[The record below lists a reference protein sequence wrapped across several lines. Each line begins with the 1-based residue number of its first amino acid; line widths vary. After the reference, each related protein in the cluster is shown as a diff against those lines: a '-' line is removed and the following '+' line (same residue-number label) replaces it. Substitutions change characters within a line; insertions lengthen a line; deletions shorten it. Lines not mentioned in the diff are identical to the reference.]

1 MTALFESNTADV
13 VWRLAAMEL
22 LSEPSRAS
30 QKSRLGS
37 VKEILHSNLHILQPR
52 QRWISSRAPAI
63 NPAFAIAEV
72 VWIIQGRNDADFINF
87 WNPALPKYCGDVQE
101 YHGAYGFRL
110 RHNIGIDQIERAY
123 QVLSKNPNTRQ
134 VVLQIWDG
142 KIDLPSESASPAATD
157 IPCNICSMLN
167 VRNGRLEWTQ
177 IMRSNDLFLGTP
189 HNIVQFTSLQE
200 VLAGWLGLEMGSYYQ
215 LSNSL
220 HAYENDLNKYHIS
233 NNHKPLSNTDNLAL
247 PKSVSQQA
255 FKVLESA
262 MDRLRSPDLEQEE
275 FSSILEGKDLPEGY
289 YNMLLVVAADSAR
302 RREWT
307 EHSSNAISK
316 CTNECLVQAWNQWH
330 KRIT

>member
-1 MTALFESNTADV
+1 MTAFFESNSADE

-22 LSEPSRAS
+22 LSEPEGAS
-30 QKSRLGS
+30 QKSRLGP
-37 VKEILHSNLHILQPR
+37 VTEILHSNLHILDPR
-52 QRWISSRAPAI
+52 QRWISSRVPAI

-72 VWIIQGRNDADFINF
+72 VWIMQGRNDADFINF
-87 WNPALPKYCGDVQE
+87 WNPALPKYCGEDRE

-110 RHNIGIDQIERAY
+110 RHNIGTDQIERAY
-123 QVLSKNPNTRQ
+123 QVLSKNPDTRQ

-142 KIDLPSESASPAATD
+142 KIDLPAENAAPASTD

-167 VRNGRLEWTQ
+167 VRDGRLEWTQ

-200 VLAGWLGLEMGSYYQ
+200 VLAGWLGLEVGSYYQ

-220 HAYENDLNKYHIS
+220 HAYVNDLEKFHIS
-233 NNHKPLSNTDNLAL
+233 NNPKPLTNSDNLAL

-255 FKVLESA
+255 FQVLEEV
-262 MDRLRSPDLEQEE
+262 MERLRSPDLEQEE
-275 FSSILEGKDLPEGY
+275 FSSLLESKLPEGY

-302 RREWT
+302 RRKWT
-307 EHSSNAISK
+307 DHCSNAISK
-316 CTNECLVQAWNQWH
+316 CTNECLVYSW
-330 KRIT
+330 KRWEKRTTL